1 MQIFKLKPY
10 CTKTIWGGKNLYKKY
25 GKNDFEDIAES
36 WELSG
41 YPGKES
47 TAVGGIYNGKS
58 ITKIIEEK
66 GWSCLGTKAKDFDK
80 FPILIKFIDAAQSL
94 SIQVHP
100 NDEIAKQLGAFGG
113 KTEMWIIC
121 DCEPNAFLY
130 MGVKEE
136 ISKEKFR
143 DAILDGTITDY
154 LNKVYVKPGDTF
166 FISAGTIHA
175 IGAGIT
181 ICEIQQTS
189 DTTYRLY
196 DFKRKDKDGNER
208 ELHIEQSMVASK
220 LTPTDDF
227 YVIPEKVGNEL
238 KLVECPYFNVSRI
251 EADGK
256 EVVTVGADSFATFTV
271 TEGDGYIQNGTV
283 RLQVGKGTSVFALA
297 DSGKLEFYGK
307 MSVVKS
313 TL

>member
-10 CTKTIWGGKNLYKKY
+10 CVKTIWGGKNLNKKY
-25 GKNDFEDIAES
+25 GKDDFDEVAES

-47 TAVGGIYNGKS
+47 VAVGGPYDGKT

-66 GWSCLGTKAKDFDK
+66 GWACLGTKAKSFDK
-80 FPILIKFIDAAQSL
+80 FPILIKLIDAADSL

-100 NDEIAKQLGAFGG
+100 NDEMAKQLGAFGG

-121 DCEPNAFLY
+121 DCEPGAFLY

-136 ISKEKFR
+136 LTKEKFR
-143 DAILDGTITDY
+143 DAILDGSITDY

-196 DFKRKDKDGNER
+196 DFKRKDKNGNER

-220 LTPTDDF
+220 LVPTDDF
-227 YVIPEKVGNEL
+227 YVKPENAENEI
-238 KLVECPYFNVSRI
+238 KLVNCPFFNVSRI
-251 EADGK
+251 EINGSK
-256 EVVTVGADSFATFTV
+256 SVQIGTDSFAAFTV
-271 TEGDGYIQNGTV
+271 IDGEGYIQNGTAK
-283 RLQVGKGTSVFALA
+283 LQVSKGNTVFATA
-297 DSGKLEFYGK
+297 NCGKVVLDGK
-307 MSVVKS
+307 MTVIKS

>member
-10 CTKTIWGGKNLYKKY
+10 CTKAIWGGTNLYKKY
-25 GKNDFEDIAES
+25 GKSDFQDIAES

-41 YPGKES
+41 YPNKES
-47 TAVGGIYNGKS
+47 AAQGGIYDGKTIS
-58 ITKIIEEK
+58 KIINEK
-66 GWSCLGTKAKDFDK
+66 GWSCLGDKASGFDK

-113 KTEMWIIC
+113 KTEMWIIL
-121 DCEPNAFLY
+121 DCEPGSFLY
-130 MGVKEE
+130 MGVKEP
-136 ISKEKFR
+136 ITKEKFR
-143 DAILDGTITDY
+143 DAILDGTITEY
-154 LNKVYVKPGDTF
+154 LNKVYVKPGDTY

-189 DTTYRLY
+189 DTTYRLF
-196 DFKRKDKDGNER
+196 DFKRKDKNGNER
-208 ELHIEQSMVASK
+208 ELHIEQSMVASI
-220 LTPTDDF
+220 LEPTNDF
-227 YVIPEKVGNEL
+227 YITPEKVGNEL
-238 KLVECPYFNVSRI
+238 KLVNCPYFNVSRI
-251 EADGK
+251 DVDGNETV
-256 EVVTVGADSFATFTV
+256 EVGKDSFATFTV
-271 TEGDGYIQNGTV
+271 TEGDGYIQNGSI
-283 RLQVGKGTSVFALA
+283 RIQVGKGTSVFALA
-297 DSGKLEFYGK
+297 NAGKVEFYGR

>member
-1 MQIFKLKPY
+1 MQILKLKPY
-10 CTKTIWGGKNLYKKY
+10 CVKTIWGGKNLNKKY
-25 GKNDFEDIAES
+25 GKNDFEEVAES

-41 YPGKES
+41 YPNKES
-47 TAVGGIYNGKS
+47 TALGGLYDGKA

-66 GWSCLGTKAKDFDK
+66 GRSCLGTKAADFDK
-80 FPILIKFIDAAQSL
+80 FPILIKFIDAADSL

-136 ISKEKFR
+136 LTKEKFR
-143 DAILDGTITDY
+143 DAILDGSITEY

-196 DFKRKDKDGNER
+196 DFKRKDKNGNER
-208 ELHIEQSMVASK
+208 ELHIEQSMIASK

-227 YVIPEKVGNEL
+227 YVKPQKVGNEI
-238 KLVECPYFNVSRI
+238 KLVSCPYFNVSKI
-251 EADGK
+251 EVDGS
-256 EVVTVGADSFATFTV
+256 ETVTVGADSFATFTV
-271 TEGDGYIQNGTV
+271 TDGEGYVQNGTAK
-283 RLQVGKGTSVFALA
+283 LQVSKGNTVFAMA
-297 DSGKLEFYGK
+297 NAGNVQFFGKL
-307 MSVVKS
+307 SIVKS

>member
-10 CTKTIWGGKNLYKKY
+10 CVQTIWGGNNLYTKY
-25 GKNDFEDIAES
+25 GKNDFQNMAEA
-36 WELSG
+36 WDLSG

-47 TAVGGIYNGKS
+47 KALGGIYDGKT
-58 ITKIIEEK
+58 ITSIIEEK
-66 GWSCLGTKAKDFDK
+66 GRACLGTKAANFDK
-80 FPILIKFIDAAQSL
+80 FPILMKFIDAKQSL

-100 NDEIAKQLGAFGG
+100 DDDTAKLLGAYGG
-113 KTEMWIIC
+113 KTEMWVIC
-121 DCEPNAFLY
+121 DCEPGAFLY
-130 MGVKEE
+130 MGVNKELT
-136 ISKEKFR
+136 KEQFR
-143 DAILDGTITDY
+143 DAILDGSITDH
-154 LNKVYVKPGDTF
+154 LNKVYVKPGEAY

-220 LTPTDDF
+220 LYPTNDF
-227 YVIPEKVGNEL
+227 YVTPEKVGNEL
-238 KLVECPYFNVSRI
+238 KLVNCPLFNVSKI
-251 EADGK
+251 EVEECEA
-256 EVVTVGADSFATFTV
+256 VNVGSDSFATFTV
-271 TEGDGYIQNGTV
+271 IEGEGYIKSGSV
-283 RLQVGKGTSVFALA
+283 MIQVSKGNSVFAFA
-297 DSGKLEFYGK
+297 DSGKIELCGK
-307 MSVVKS
+307 MTVVKA